1 MQKKSLAALVATL
14 FAIPFA
20 AHADVTVYGFI
31 SGGVESAKATGNGTA
46 ANEYSSRTRVVDHN
60 SRIGFKGFEDL
71 GNGTKAIWQVESSL
85 RNFEQG
91 GTNDIGQTA
100 TFGTRN
106 TFVGL
111 DNATV
116 GKFFLGYNDSAYK
129 AMTDIG
135 LNLLTNTTADVNGA
149 SSVYS
154 RGESRMKNSV
164 HYVSPT
170 WSGFQAGVSYGVD
183 ETQKIAANG
192 QTDATRLSLAA
203 NYTLGGLKIAAG
215 WDRTNDTGLNATS
228 ASTLF
233 KSSAYKTNAWSGAN
247 LTYTKLAASYKFETG
262 TFVGFGYEWGRFD
275 QSVAHAN
282 SLKQDDWTVAIGQ
295 DIGNASIKL
304 SYSDLGKLSGVTAGT
319 EDNYKA
325 HQWVFGGTYNLS
337 KSTQLFGYY
346 TKITN
351 KSAQAANFANNAVW
365 TSTDTTNNVGTLATG
380 NNVEAVGVGMKV
392 AF

>member
-31 SGGVESAKATGNGTA
+31 SGGIESTKATGNGVSSKDYT
-46 ANEYSSRTRVVDHN
+46 SRTRVVDHN

-85 RNFEQG
+85 KNFENG
-91 GTNDIGQTA
+91 GTDDKGVTA

-111 DNATV
+111 DNANF
-116 GKFFLGYNDSAYK
+116 GKVYLGYSDTAYK

-135 LNLLTNTTADVNGA
+135 LNLLTNTTADVNGS

-154 RGESRMKNSV
+154 RGETRLKNSV
-164 HYVSPT
+164 HYVSPDL
-170 WSGFQAGVSYGVD
+170 SGFKVGLSYGVD
-183 ETQKIAANG
+183 EAQTSDSTGAK
-192 QTDATRLSLAA
+192 TDASRLSLAA
-203 NYTLGGLKIAAG
+203 NYTLGGLQVATG
-215 WDRTNDTGLNATS
+215 WDRQNDKGDYKGAT
-228 ASTLF
+228 L
-233 KSSAYKTNAWSGAN
+233 YSGKN
-247 LTYTKLAASYKFETG
+247 TSFYKLAASYKFSTG
-262 TFVGFGYEWGRFD
+262 TFVGAGYEWGRFD
-275 QSVAHAN
+275 STVAGKGT
-282 SLKQDDWTVAIGQ
+282 LKQDDWTIAIGQ

-304 SYSDLGKLSGVTAGT
+304 SYSDLGKLTGATAGT
-319 EDNYKA
+319 EGDYKA
-325 HQWVFGGTYNLS
+325 HEWVFGGTYNLS

-346 TKITN
+346 AKITN
-351 KSAQAANFANNAVW
+351 KKSQNANFANNAVY
-365 TSTDTTNNVGTLATG
+365 DTASGTPTASLTKG
-380 NNVEAVGVGMKV
+380 NSPEAVGVGMKV